1 MGQDCNDKKT
11 TAMADTLPGPDCFK
25 HSTDIQIRFND
36 IDMLG
41 HLNNTM
47 YFSYFDI
54 GKADY
59 FNAIRRTDNHWGHL
73 DIVIVNVNCDFM
85 SQVRYTERIAVKTRV
100 SYIRNKSFEVL
111 QEMVDKDS
119 NEIKAVCRTVMVG
132 FDPATGKSA
141 PLSHEWKKAIAD
153 FEGF

>member
-1 MGQDCNDKKT
+1 MEQDCNDKKT
-11 TAMADTLPGPDCFK
+11 TAMADTPPGPDCFK

-85 SQVRYTERIAVKTRV
+85 SRVRYTERIAVRTRV